1 MMDYTT
7 FQQKLQDYSTTQL
20 RNHESTSDVLEVNQE
35 ILQSFV
41 DGATWF
47 YENFEYY
54 LSDKSIIHTVIKEY
68 YSKQSTTHDAQ
79 LTQEMFSSGITWAI
93 ELLSDIKGLYRFFA
107 YLGYKGTL
115 EGAFIATTQEINN
128 LIGQYASFEESLNTE
143 ETIGFIIKPEH
154 LILVTD
160 DEYVVNTLENRNF
173 CVGVNP
179 LDHII

>member
-7 FQQKLQDYSTTQL
+7 FQKKLQDYSTTQF
-20 RNHESTSDVLEVNQE
+20 RNQESDVLEVNQE
-35 ILQSFV
+35 TLQSFV

-47 YENFEYY
+47 YENFECY
-54 LSDKSIIHTVIKEY
+54 LTDKSIIQTVIKEY
-68 YSKQSTTHDAQ
+68 YSTQSTTTHDEQ
-79 LTQEMFSSGITWAI
+79 LTQEIFSSGITWAI
-93 ELLSDIKGLYRFFA
+93 EILSNIKGLYRFFA

-128 LIGQYASFEESLNTE
+128 LIGQYVSFEEGLNTE
-143 ETIGFIIKPEH
+143 DTIRFVIKPEH
-154 LILVTD
+154 IILVTD

-179 LDHII
+179 LDHIT